1 MAANSMARV
10 VFSRT
15 IRATGLRSLVRFSS
29 DAAYVADRPP
39 VEGTVYVWRRSS
51 KAVHGSVGAA

>member
-1 MAANSMARV
+1 MAANSVARV

-29 DAAYVADRPP
+29 DAAYVPDKPP
-39 VEGTVYVWRRSS
+39 VEGTVCVRLE
-51 KAVHGSVGAA
+51 A